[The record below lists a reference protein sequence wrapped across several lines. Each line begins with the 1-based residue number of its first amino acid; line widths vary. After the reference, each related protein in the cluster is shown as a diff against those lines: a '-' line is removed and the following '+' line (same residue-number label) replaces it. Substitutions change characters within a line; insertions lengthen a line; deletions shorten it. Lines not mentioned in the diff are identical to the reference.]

1 MDRRSLIIAGVA
13 SLAAGS
19 ALAQGE
25 PSSEYP
31 TRPEDERPRDDQ
43 RPREEERPREE
54 PGRDD
59 TGPGRPAETYSR
71 GEMVDRVSDF
81 LGVTAESAG
90 AAIEKMFKDNGRPTG
105 YIAGEEGSGAVV
117 VGLRYGRGPTTTA
130 PDP

>member
-1 MDRRSLIIAGVA
+1 MSGVFGMDGRSLIIAGVA

-54 PGRDD
+54 PGRRGD

-71 GEMVDRVSDF
+71 GEMVERVSDF
-81 LGVTAESAG
+81 LGVTAERAG

-105 YIAGEEGSGAVV
+105 DIAGEECSGAVG
-117 VGLRYGRGPTTTA
+117 VG
-130 PDP
+130 

>member
-1 MDRRSLIIAGVA
+1 MSGVFRMDRRSLIIAGVA

-25 PSSEYP
+25 PASGYP

-59 TGPGRPAETYSR
+59 TGPGRPGETYSR
-71 GEMVDRVSDF
+71 GGMVGPGAGLPGR
-81 LGVTAESAG
+81 TAERAR
-90 AAIEKMFKDNGRPTG
+90 AA
-105 YIAGEEGSGAVV
+105 S
-117 VGLRYGRGPTTTA
+117 
-130 PDP
+130 